1 MKELFVNSLF
11 RSFRARRN
19 CRCAAWSLLNAFL
32 YINIVLL
39 CLHVLAL
46 CLAEKKSVRVCFT
59 FKINGDL
66 LRGFP
71 TVLENLQRLDLSLF
85 PKELER
91 YKACCSG

>member
-1 MKELFVNSLF
+1 MFACSGPMSG
-11 RSFRARRN
+11 R
-19 CRCAAWSLLNAFL
+19 
-32 YINIVLL
+32 
-39 CLHVLAL
+39 
-46 CLAEKKSVRVCFT
+46 KKNSVRVSLT

-66 LRGFP
+66 LRVFP

>member
-1 MKELFVNSLF
+1 M
-11 RSFRARRN
+11 
-19 CRCAAWSLLNAFL
+19 
-32 YINIVLL
+32 IVLDQSDNNQSIN
-39 CLHVLAL
+39 VMT
-46 CLAEKKSVRVCFT
+46 VVII

-66 LRGFP
+66 LRVLP

>member
-1 MKELFVNSLF
+1 MFACSGPLSG
-11 RSFRARRN
+11 R
-19 CRCAAWSLLNAFL
+19 
-32 YINIVLL
+32 
-39 CLHVLAL
+39 
-46 CLAEKKSVRVCFT
+46 KKSVRVCFT